1 MRPVCPDF
9 LAVLAPCLLVGR
21 MLGPGWLVHFRRIGL
36 DQPIGVPSDAVTERD
51 NRRGRFAAGL
61 ASWSSFLVAME
72 SGAACG
78 RTSAPPEPAVLAG
91 RESPRG
97 ADPGQGAFLTPA
109 VSGSARPCPSWVYE
123 GYISALASQCA
134 ALPGSSG
141 TRHGPAWT
149 AAGTPGAPYGG
160 KQGCAPTAASPRAA
174 VRKIGLVPSKI
185 VKILDYGTI
194 SAGQRPVRGRDISTD
209 PARAVRGW
217 RRFGRGPRR
226 HRSPTLPQVHLRY
239 ICALTCQ
246 YSSCRRDVALRQHDL
261 GRAATMGHTRAGC
274 ADTVSIPDR
283 SSSGRHGGTTGRTG
297 HNAPGP
303 AYTAVMVLPVRAAY
317 GRVSESFPELA
328 PAVVEHAN
336 PGRIDIVRVKR
347 HLLGQLGDGLPHRC
361 RRLAGVRCRG
371 KRRLAAG
378 GRVPSGGEQL
388 DLEVPGEHLD
398 EIQCL
403 GYGLEIAPG
412 PAPEGVGRDAER
424 GADGD
429 LAPCEVAW
437 APRR

>member
-1 MRPVCPDF
+1 MASRGRACVVVLVPGGHGIGRGLRTHIRSPGTGVACGSRVAARGGSRSEGILDLGGQRLRPPRSI
-9 LAVLAPCLLVGR
+9 VGTR
-21 MLGPGWLVHFRRIGL
+21 GVHFRPG
-36 DQPIGVPSDAVTERD
+36 QPVR
-51 NRRGRFAAGL
+51 GL
-61 ASWSSFLVAME
+61 A
-72 SGAACG
+72 
-78 RTSAPPEPAVLAG
+78 
-91 RESPRG
+91 
-97 ADPGQGAFLTPA
+97 
-109 VSGSARPCPSWVYE
+109 
-123 GYISALASQCA
+123 
-134 ALPGSSG
+134 GSSG